1 MPKSTNNRNWARFR
15 SILVTMLMV
24 VVVNIAISYTQKS
37 GITIMPDA
45 PRPTKSGIT
54 IMPDAPRPTKSGI
67 TIMPDAPRP
76 TKSGITIMPD
86 APRPQ

>member
-1 MPKSTNNRNWARFR
+1 MSKSANSRNWARFR
-15 SILVTMLMV
+15 SVIVTMLLV
-24 VVVNIAISYTQKS
+24 IGVNMAISYTQKS

-76 TKSGITIMPD
+76 AKSGITIMPD